1 MPNDVFR
8 YDLRV
13 QEALRGVVRTVLIEA
28 GRDGLPGNHHFYIT
42 FLTNAPGVRLSN
54 ALRERYPQEMTIVL
68 QHHFWDLKVTDLQF
82 EVGLSFS
89 NIPEKLVIPFAA
101 VTGFWDPS
109 VNFILQ
115 FETDM
120 GGTAAQ
126 AEPDG
131 AEPKAAAGMKRS
143 ANRGKASEPAET
155 PPVTA
160 ARDKPAAATKPV
172 EKPAAAAKPVEKPAA
187 AAEADKSAKPEA
199 DSEPKVV
206 SLDSF
211 RRKT

>member
-13 QEALRGVVRTVLIEA
+13 QEALRGVVRNVLIEA

-115 FETDM
+115 FETEA
-120 GGTAAQ
+120 GNGAVQ

-131 AEPKAAAGMKRS
+131 PEPKAAAGMKRG

-155 PPVTA
+155 PPVTEN
-160 ARDKPAAATKPV
+160 R
-172 EKPAAAAKPVEKPAA
+172 EKPAVPAKTAEVPAA
-187 AAEADKSAKPEA
+187 TADADEPTGPAA
-199 DSEPKVV
+199 EPKVV